1 MLRIGLTGG
10 IASGKSTAA
19 QRCSTHGATI
29 VDHDA
34 LAKRAVEP
42 GQAALVDIV
51 KAFGD
56 RVIVDGELNRSALA
70 ELVFNDAGA
79 RATLNDIVHPTVRA
93 MALAADKQARLG
105 GAKVVVHD
113 IPLLVETGQGG
124 DFPLVVTVSAP
135 EEIRIERLVKGRG
148 MRLRDARARIAAQA
162 TDAERE
168 AVADMVLDGG
178 GTVEHIHAQVDAC
191 WELHIPHLV

>member
-19 QRCSTHGATI
+19 RRCSTHGSII

-70 ELVFNDAGA
+70 DLVFNDAIA
-79 RATLNDIVHPTVRA
+79 RATLNEIVHPTVRA
-93 MALAADKQARLG
+93 MALAADKQARLN
-105 GAKVVVHD
+105 GALVVVHD

-135 EEIRIERLVKGRG
+135 EEVRIERLVKGRG

-168 AVADMVLDGG
+168 AVADMVLDGS
-178 GTVEHIHAQVDAC
+178 GTVDSLHAQVDAC
-191 WELHIPHLV
+191 WELHIPGLV